1 MHVTRSLAGAAIVL
15 GCMGVV
21 TAPGARARGEAP
33 RIVTAVMQD
42 ADGDA
47 RADSVRLTY
56 SMRVRHARD
65 RDGRYPFTVAGHRI
79 RSVEA
84 SSRKA
89 LVLVLEERAQ
99 PDTSA
104 RPAIRYRSTRSRP
117 VLSLAGRQAAAQ
129 LFRATRAHGHR
140 PPVVATPPPPTTP
153 SAPPTPLDSD
163 GDGALDAQD
172 CAPRN
177 RDVHPG
183 AGDRPDLAFVD
194 SNCDGIDGT
203 EKDAI
208 FVSPKG
214 KDIDPGTKGKP
225 MRQIQAAVLEASRQ
239 GKDVYAAVGEYG
251 QISDA
256 ETGVA
261 VYGGYDAASWSRRG
275 GEPSTVTSGS
285 GQGVLVDDE
294 RNVLLQLLTVRGT
307 SGSQTTYGI
316 RVINGSSV
324 TLQRVEV
331 SAAAG
336 GPGGRGAPGASGQ
349 PGAAGENGHTGHCDS
364 NQTVSSRWGGSGG
377 AGGASAIGRAGG
389 DGGQGGD
396 VEGVGAEAGTRGKL
410 GEVLG
415 VDGGTAGSGGGSG
428 NPGGDGKP
436 GGPGGAGEHGRPG
449 SGGGSTTALASTEWR
464 GQAGSSGTAGTPGG
478 GGGGGGAQTGLF
490 VLEGPG
496 NGGGGG
502 GAGGAG
508 GRPGSGGIA
517 GGGSFGIYLFNS
529 TIVIESSK
537 VTAGNGGAGGD
548 GGSAGRGGPGGV
560 RGLGATACTSEVGA
574 GGNGGPG
581 GDGGWGGAG
590 GGGAGG
596 PSIGIFKLGTSKLT
610 LADTKLAF
618 GTGGSP
624 GGPGGGGDGGATAA
638 PAQAGIAQA
647 VYP

>member
-1 MHVTRSLAGAAIVL
+1 
-15 GCMGVV
+15 
-21 TAPGARARGEAP
+21 
-33 RIVTAVMQD
+33 MQD

-349 PGAAGENGHTGHCDS
+349 SGAAGENGHTGHCDS

-428 NPGGDGKP
+428 NPGGTASRA
-436 GGPGGAGEHGRPG
+436 GPAARASTGARAPAEGARPRWPARSGAARRGRAVPPERPG
-449 SGGGSTTALASTEWR
+449 AAAEAAVAAAPRPACSCWTAR
-464 GQAGSSGTAGTPGG
+464 GTA
-478 GGGGGGAQTGLF
+478 
-490 VLEGPG
+490 
-496 NGGGGG
+496 
-502 GAGGAG
+502 
-508 GRPGSGGIA
+508 
-517 GGGSFGIYLFNS
+517 
-529 TIVIESSK
+529 
-537 VTAGNGGAGGD
+537 
-548 GGSAGRGGPGGV
+548 
-560 RGLGATACTSEVGA
+560 VGA
-574 GGNGGPG
+574 GVQVAP
-581 GDGGWGGAG
+581 
-590 GGGAGG
+590 AGG
-596 PSIGIFKLGTSKLT
+596 PAREGSQAEARSASTSST
-610 LADTKLAF
+610 RR
-618 GTGGSP
+618 S
-624 GGPGGGGDGGATAA
+624 
-638 PAQAGIAQA
+638 
-647 VYP
+647 